1 MSYSSHSQMGKV
13 TGKVEEE
20 KGEVVLWLP
29 LSIVK
34 MSQLAQTTD
43 ENDNFLLELPTGKLR
58 LICRFSECLRILFL
72 FFD

>member
-1 MSYSSHSQMGKV
+1 MGKV

-43 ENDNFLLELPTGKLR
+43 ENDNFLLELPTGN
-58 LICRFSECLRILFL
+58 
-72 FFD
+72 FD